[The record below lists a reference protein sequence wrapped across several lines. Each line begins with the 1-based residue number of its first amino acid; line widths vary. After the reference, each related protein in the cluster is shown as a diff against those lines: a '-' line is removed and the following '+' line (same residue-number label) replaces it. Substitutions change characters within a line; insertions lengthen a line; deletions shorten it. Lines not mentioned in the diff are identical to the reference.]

1 MFDFKKA
8 SKKELKKEY
17 DKIAKKIGDDQFFTS
32 KELNFLPEILLDGEQ
47 VLAFSSGLM
56 NDNTWLITLT
66 DIRIIFPINSTMT
79 VIMATTFTE
88 I

>member
-66 DIRIIFPINSTMT
+66 DIRMVFISLPHTTMT
-79 VIMATTFTE
+79 FSS
-88 I
+88 